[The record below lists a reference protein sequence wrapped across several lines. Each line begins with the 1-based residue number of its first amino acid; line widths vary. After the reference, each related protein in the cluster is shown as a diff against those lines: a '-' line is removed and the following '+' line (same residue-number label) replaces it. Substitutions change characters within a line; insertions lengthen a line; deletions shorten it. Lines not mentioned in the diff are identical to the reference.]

1 LDAKAGHTFTNK
13 KLTYTDLAMKI
24 INRIVSLLADRKR
37 KPVYGI
43 GIFQHQSWLDKQ
55 VQEAQW
61 KRRFL
66 VD

>member
-1 LDAKAGHTFTNK
+1 MHWTQCNNK
-13 KLTYTDLAMKI
+13 KLDYTDLAMKI
-24 INRIVSLLADRKR
+24 INRILSLFLQKQE
-37 KPVYGI
+37 PMYGI
-43 GIFQHQSWLDKQ
+43 RIFQQQSWLEKQ

>member
-1 LDAKAGHTFTNK
+1 
-13 KLTYTDLAMKI
+13 MKI
-24 INRIVSLLADRKR
+24 INRILSLFLQKQE
-37 KPVYGI
+37 PMYGI
-43 GIFQHQSWLDKQ
+43 RIFQQQSWLEKQ

>member
-1 LDAKAGHTFTNK
+1 MQL
-13 KLTYTDLAMKI
+13 
-24 INRIVSLLADRKR
+24 INRIVSLLANRKR
-37 KPVYGI
+37 KSVYGI

>member
-1 LDAKAGHTFTNK
+1 
-13 KLTYTDLAMKI
+13 MQI
-24 INRIVSLLADRKR
+24 IKRIVSLLANRKR

-43 GIFQHQSWLDKQ
+43 RIYQHQSWLDKQ
-55 VQEAQW
+55 VEEAQW

>member
-1 LDAKAGHTFTNK
+1 MQL
-13 KLTYTDLAMKI
+13 
-24 INRIVSLLADRKR
+24 INRIVSLLANRKR

>member
-1 LDAKAGHTFTNK
+1 MTLLNK
-13 KLTYTDLAMKI
+13 
-24 INRIVSLLADRKR
+24 IVSLFLQKQE
-37 KPVYGI
+37 PMYGI
-43 GIFQHQSWLDKQ
+43 RIFQQQSWLDKQ

>member
-1 LDAKAGHTFTNK
+1 MKLLDQ
-13 KLTYTDLAMKI
+13 I
-24 INRIVSLLADRKR
+24 ISLFVTKQ

-43 GIFQHQSWLDKQ
+43 RIFQQQSWLDKQ
-55 VQEAQW
+55 VQDAQW

>member
-1 LDAKAGHTFTNK
+1 MQGNNK
-13 KLTYTDLAMKI
+13 KLNYHNNMKLLDQI
-24 INRIVSLLADRKR
+24 ISLFVTKQ

-43 GIFQHQSWLDKQ
+43 RIFQQQSWLDKQ
-55 VQEAQW
+55 VQESQW

>member
-1 LDAKAGHTFTNK
+1 MQVIK
-13 KLTYTDLAMKI
+13 YIM
-24 INRIVSLLADRKR
+24 SLFKR
-37 KPVYGI
+37 KPKSVYGI
-43 GIFQHQSWLDKQ
+43 RIFQQQSWLDKQ

>member
-1 LDAKAGHTFTNK
+1 MQL
-13 KLTYTDLAMKI
+13 
-24 INRIVSLLADRKR
+24 INRIVSSLQLLRSRKR
-37 KPVYGI
+37 ESVYGI
-43 GIFQHQSWLDKQ
+43 KIFQQQSWLDKQ

>member
-1 LDAKAGHTFTNK
+1 MHWTQCNNK
-13 KLTYTDLAMKI
+13 KLDYNNTMTLLNK
-24 INRIVSLLADRKR
+24 IVSLFLQKQE
-37 KPVYGI
+37 PMYGI
-43 GIFQHQSWLDKQ
+43 RIFQQQSWLEKQ